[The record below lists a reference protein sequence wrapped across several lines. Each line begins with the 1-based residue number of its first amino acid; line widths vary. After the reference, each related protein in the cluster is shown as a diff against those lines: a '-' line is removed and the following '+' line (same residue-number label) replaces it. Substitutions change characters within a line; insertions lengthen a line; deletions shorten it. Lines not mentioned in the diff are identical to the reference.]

1 MRRVFNDALI
11 SVGALAILLVALV
24 SIDDRVRDHVVRSVE
39 GASVAGAGAQIGN
52 LGSVVVEAALDQSVA
67 HAPLAIFVV
76 AGVVLFLCMVRT

>member
-11 SVGALAILLVALV
+11 SAGALTVLLVALV
-24 SIDDRVRDHVVRSVE
+24 SVDERVRDYVVRSAR
-39 GASVAGAGAQIGN
+39 GADISSTGAMLQGLGAI
-52 LGSVVVEAALDQSVA
+52 VMEAALDQSVA